1 MHRTASYKRLAVT
14 FWAASRYPEMPA
26 ARVTRKMK
34 DLGNLFSLCMLVI
47 LAGSIHADSTRM
59 DSSGGEDYRASPSK
73 LKNARNNPECPLSER
88 HMKGTG
94 SEIGERTAEDFTRTS
109 EAASFI
115 DCIEDSRG
123 EDDPRPGRQW
133 ETVMD
138 PSSHDILLDPG
149 LIPVRL
155 VRRAARSD
163 ADYPQR
169 EDTSG
174 DIDSSL
180 QGSDSGQDD
189 LGVAEDRHQSRYPYW
204 YRGQSENQ
212 RYRMNDR
219 REHYRNYLRYPV
231 FPGR

>member
-1 MHRTASYKRLAVT
+1 
-14 FWAASRYPEMPA
+14 MPA
-26 ARVTRKMK
+26 ARVIRKMK
-34 DLGNLFSLCMLVI
+34 GLGDLFSLCVFAILV
-47 LAGSIHADSTRM
+47 GSILSDSTKM
-59 DSSGGEDYRASPSK
+59 DSSTREGHRASPLK
-73 LKNARNNPECPLSER
+73 LKNVRSNPECSLSER
-88 HMKGTG
+88 HTKGTG
-94 SEIGERTAEDFTRTS
+94 SEIGERIAEDPKRSS

-123 EDDPRPGRQW
+123 EDDPRLGHQRQ
-133 ETVMD
+133 TAMD
-138 PSSHDILLDPG
+138 TSSHDILLDPG
-149 LIPVRL
+149 LIPARL

-163 ADYPQR
+163 TDYLPR

-174 DIDSSL
+174 DAGDIDSLL

-189 LGVAEDRHQSRYPYW
+189 LQVAEDRRPQYPYW

-212 RYRMNDR
+212 RYRANDR